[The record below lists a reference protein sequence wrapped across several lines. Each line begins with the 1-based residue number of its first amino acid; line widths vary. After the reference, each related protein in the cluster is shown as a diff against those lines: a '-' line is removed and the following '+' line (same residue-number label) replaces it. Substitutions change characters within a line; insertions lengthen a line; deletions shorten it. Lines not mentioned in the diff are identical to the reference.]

1 MNQRYNRHAAKQRA
15 LSAIEELADTHPEEV
30 AELEGQLRV
39 ARSQNQNLRQEVDRL
54 KSSAKPDVIQDRIIE
69 KMGRELQ
76 LAVNDA
82 RAARE
87 ALDKYSDDNRWRRG
101 RDMEDTRTG
110 MLRRN
115 GYYVYQLIDE
125 SLSVIYVG
133 LSTSLP
139 GRLSSHS
146 DKEWVHARYEN
157 CLTESQMR
165 EREAQLIHDLHP
177 VHNKLCYVCGQ
188 LETARMELEANIPS
202 TAQKRDLIRDESDYL
217 SLPRHDACMTPP
229 VRELGERLSVSRE
242 TVRRVRAEAG
252 ARWRRDRPWR
262 MGDVSPVG
270 NKPDTDTADTCNAG
284 AKASQAKERD

>member
-217 SLPRHDACMTPP
+217 ESSA
-229 VRELGERLSVSRE
+229 
-242 TVRRVRAEAG
+242 A
-252 ARWRRDRPWR
+252 
-262 MGDVSPVG
+262 
-270 NKPDTDTADTCNAG
+270 
-284 AKASQAKERD
+284 